1 MIKIIADS
9 SCDMNHIEGVN
20 FTCVP
25 LTISTDDKSFIDDET
40 LNVAELLETLAHYKG
55 RSYTACPS
63 VDSWV
68 EAFEGGD
75 EIYVVTMTSTLSGTY
90 NSAMVA
96 LDMYKS
102 EHPDALIHVFDSLST
117 GPEMRLII
125 EKIIEL
131 KKNNM
136 EFEDVCRTIDTYMKK
151 NRLFFTFQSLHN
163 LAQNG
168 RINKV
173 LASAIGVLGITIIGT
188 ASEEGDISPIGKCR
202 GNKKGVRKLLDDIK
216 EAGYNGGKV
225 RICHVENKEL
235 ADNLITSLKSEYP
248 DADTLVYPARG
259 LCSYYCERG
268 GIIIGIEG

>member
-40 LNVAELLETLAHYKG
+40 LNVAELLDTLAHYNG

-96 LDMYKS
+96 LDMYKN

-202 GNKKGVRKLLDDIK
+202 GNKKVVRKLLDDIK

>member
-96 LDMYKS
+96 LDMYKN

-202 GNKKGVRKLLDDIK
+202 GNKKVVRKLLDDIK

>member
-40 LNVAELLETLAHYKG
+40 LNVAELLDTLAHYNG

-96 LDMYKS
+96 LDMYKN

-202 GNKKGVRKLLDDIK
+202 GNKKVARKLLDDIK

>member
-1 MIKIIADS
+1 
-9 SCDMNHIEGVN
+9 
-20 FTCVP
+20 
-25 LTISTDDKSFIDDET
+25 
-40 LNVAELLETLAHYKG
+40 
-55 RSYTACPS
+55 
-63 VDSWV
+63 
-68 EAFEGGD
+68 
-75 EIYVVTMTSTLSGTY
+75 
-90 NSAMVA
+90 
-96 LDMYKS
+96 
-102 EHPDALIHVFDSLST
+102 
-117 GPEMRLII
+117 
-125 EKIIEL
+125 
-131 KKNNM
+131 
-136 EFEDVCRTIDTYMKK
+136 MKK

-202 GNKKGVRKLLDDIK
+202 GNKKVVRKLLDDIK

>member
-40 LNVAELLETLAHYKG
+40 LNVAELLETLAHYNG

-202 GNKKGVRKLLDDIK
+202 GNKKVVRKLLDDIK

>member
-1 MIKIIADS
+1 
-9 SCDMNHIEGVN
+9 
-20 FTCVP
+20 
-25 LTISTDDKSFIDDET
+25 
-40 LNVAELLETLAHYKG
+40 
-55 RSYTACPS
+55 
-63 VDSWV
+63 
-68 EAFEGGD
+68 
-75 EIYVVTMTSTLSGTY
+75 MTSTLSGTY

-202 GNKKGVRKLLDDIK
+202 GNKKVVRKLLDDIK

>member
-40 LNVAELLETLAHYKG
+40 LNVAELLDTLAHYNG

-96 LDMYKS
+96 LDMYKN

-202 GNKKGVRKLLDDIK
+202 GNKKVVRKLLDDIK

-235 ADNLITSLKSEYP
+235 ADTLITSLKSEYP